1 MGRIVNVYKALKKHG
16 YQYIAAERIGG
27 ETAHKTVPVYSQ
39 KLGWLSDGWRFVVK
53 AAEHANVVDRG
64 YMHIDE
70 VIAYVKEHED
80 DMLFQSW
87 EGNKPKKQR
96 IYTNTCKLCGAVYRG
111 RTFRSVYCSDECRNA
126 MMYIQ
131 AGLRENRSVSQMR
144 NTTSKYKELVN
155 FYFDRLEKK
164 Q

>member
-39 KLGWLSDGWRFVVK
+39 KFGWLSDGWRFVVK

-87 EGNKPKKQR
+87 EGKL
-96 IYTNTCKLCGAVYRG
+96 IYTKTCKLCGAVYRG
-111 RTFRSVYCSDECRNA
+111 RTVRSVYCSDGCRYA
-126 MMYIQ
+126 MIYIQ
-131 AGLRENRSVSQMR
+131 EGLREKRSVSQMR

-155 FYFDRLEKK
+155 FYFDRLEKNNE
-164 Q
+164 